1 MRNILAPAQLLSDRL
16 AKLADPSVQTIAPKL
31 VRTIDRAITYSED
44 VLAYGGAQEA
54 PPSKRRL
61 YLHQLVAAVQDLL
74 AIGHEDRIEF
84 INRVASTFEIT
95 ADSDQLFR
103 VLTNLC
109 RNSVQAML
117 TDPGDAVIRRLTVD
131 AERDA
136 GTVRIRVEDTGPG
149 LPAAA
154 RENLFKAFRGSARS
168 GGTGLGLAIAN
179 ELVRAHGGTLEL
191 LESTGGR
198 TVFAI
203 ILPDLH
209 ADGMDGRASPD
220 PQH

>member
-1 MRNILAPAQLLSDRL
+1 LLFHAINRMTIRPIRRMTASMLSFSQLPEDPSRIIQPSGRADEIGVAEQQLAAMQERLQATLSQQRHLAELGLAVSKINHDLRNILAPAQLLSDRL

-103 VLTNLC
+103 VL
-109 RNSVQAML
+109 
-117 TDPGDAVIRRLTVD
+117 
-131 AERDA
+131 
-136 GTVRIRVEDTGPG
+136 
-149 LPAAA
+149 
-154 RENLFKAFRGSARS
+154 
-168 GGTGLGLAIAN
+168 
-179 ELVRAHGGTLEL
+179 
-191 LESTGGR
+191 
-198 TVFAI
+198 
-203 ILPDLH
+203 
-209 ADGMDGRASPD
+209 
-220 PQH
+220 